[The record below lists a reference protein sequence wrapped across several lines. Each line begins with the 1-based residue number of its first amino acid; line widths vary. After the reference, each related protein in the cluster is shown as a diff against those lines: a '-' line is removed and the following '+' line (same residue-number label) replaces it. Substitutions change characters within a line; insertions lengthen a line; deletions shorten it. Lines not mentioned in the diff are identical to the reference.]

1 MLYASVR
8 NMRAALDQVVIVVR
22 DDPELIAH
30 THAIVAELGGTVV
43 INIRAVEGMATSIRC
58 GVGASADADG
68 WLIGLGDMPFI
79 HPQSIEKIAEK
90 LASCQGIVVPFHRT
104 KQQRGHPV
112 GFGRTFADE
121 LRLLVGDSGARELIQ
136 RHQKSVSIVELDDD
150 GIVFDIDTASDLEKN
165 LA

>member
-22 DDPELIAH
+22 DNPELIAH
-30 THAIVAELGGTVV
+30 THEIVSELGGTVV
-43 INIRAVEGMATSIRC
+43 INIRAAQGMATSISC
-58 GVGASADADG
+58 GVDASADADG

-79 HPQSIEKIAEK
+79 HPQSIKKIAAK

-121 LRLLVGDSGARELIQ
+121 LCLLVGDSGARELIQ
-136 RHQKSVSIVELDDD
+136 RHHKSVRVVELDDD